1 MTGITGITGIT
12 GTPVS
17 LVTPVTPVSLVL
29 SSPLVKGRTAI
40 FIFHFLPSTTQKRS
54 IFRDAPFFVWAKWSI
69 CPSCRENA

>member
-1 MTGITGITGIT
+1 MTGITGIT

-54 IFRDAPFFVWAKWSI
+54 SEILELLFFCVGQMVYLSLL
-69 CPSCRENA
+69 